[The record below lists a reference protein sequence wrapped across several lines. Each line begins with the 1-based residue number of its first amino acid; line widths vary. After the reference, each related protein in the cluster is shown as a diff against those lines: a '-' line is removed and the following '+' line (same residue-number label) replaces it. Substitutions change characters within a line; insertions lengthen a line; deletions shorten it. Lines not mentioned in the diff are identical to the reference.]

1 MSEDL
6 RQAKLLEPFK
16 HVAPEVRESVA
27 ILLNEAE
34 TAGRVREAMA
44 KGRVA
49 TPAFIPSFYADKT
62 YIEAIQWLAFY
73 SIRGYFSEHLRAA
86 GLDDIYSRV
95 AEKIR
100 ASKREGA
107 WPEGWGFPRK
117 RSVDRRVNEIASAN
131 SLHNHIMRGT
141 GGKPRVIAATAGFYM
156 PNPALYEDVA
166 KILEA
171 STR

>member
-1 MSEDL
+1 MSQDL

-34 TAGRVREAMA
+34 TAGRVREAIA
-44 KGRVA
+44 KGHVA
-49 TPAFIPSFYADKT
+49 TPTFIPEFYADKT
-62 YIEAIQWLAFY
+62 YIESLQWLAFF
-73 SIRGYFSEHLRAA
+73 SIRGYFSEHQKAA
-86 GLDDIYSRV
+86 SLDDIYSRV
-95 AEKIR
+95 LENIR
-100 ASKREGA
+100 ASKRERT

-117 RSVDRRVNEIASAN
+117 RSIDRRVNEIASAKP
-131 SLHNHIMRGT
+131 HENHIMHGA
-141 GGKPRVIAATAGFYM
+141 KPRAIAATAGFYL

-166 KILEA
+166 KKLEA